1 MCVPRVKAEADVQE
15 AQCQGIR
22 GSIGYVT
29 VPGFR
34 ENKKNGRANFGIA
47 QVEGYL
53 KDISKGKH
61 PDEVLDETSPDS
73 EVNEVRR
80 DGFTFTAGKGSVEN
94 AQAGPSTTPQ
104 FDIHEGGYT
113 QQSQEL
119 MWLGQ
124 SETLPPFEAMED
136 LYVDNTALKL
146 TSYVKGYA
154 N

>member
-1 MCVPRVKAEADVQE
+1 MVA
-15 AQCQGIR
+15 
-22 GSIGYVT
+22 
-29 VPGFR
+29 
-34 ENKKNGRANFGIA
+34 A

-61 PDEVLDETSPDS
+61 PDEILDETCPDP
-73 EVNEVRR
+73 EAKEVRR
-80 DGFTFTAGKGSVEN
+80 DEFTFTAGMGA
-94 AQAGPSTTPQ
+94 AQAGAKTTPQ

-136 LYVDNTALKL
+136 LYV
-146 TSYVKGYA
+146 YVTT
-154 N
+154 